1 MRGLLLSGQDGTPY
15 SDTVDFGV
23 LGPLR
28 VEGPEGAIEI
38 RGAKERLLLARLV
51 AARGTVIPASELI
64 DTLWGEE
71 PPASAAKSLQ
81 TFVLRLRNALE
92 PDRAGG
98 PRLLLTEGPGYR
110 LAVDPGRV
118 DAERFTRLAR
128 MGERALAD
136 ARPEQAVAAVTEAL
150 ALWRG
155 PAYAGF
161 EESPAITAEAHTL
174 EELRL
179 TAHEVRLAAQL
190 ALGDASGAVPDL
202 ERMVVG
208 HPLRERLWEM
218 LMTALYR
225 SGRQGEALG
234 AFERART
241 ILAEQLGVD
250 PGAGLKAVH
259 ARVLA
264 HDPSLGRP
272 SVRSALPPPLRPPR
286 ELIGREAELARL
298 RRLWDEA
305 VRGHSR
311 SVVVRGPHGGGG
323 SALAA
328 TFAAEVARDGT
339 TVHYVSPS
347 TPGDSGAIAVP
358 GSTVLLVADH
368 TEAVLP
374 ATLTIRLTG
383 RLGPVP
389 EGADVLD
396 LGPLPPQDVRRIVA
410 DYVPDGDATSVTAE
424 VLERSGGWPGAVHQ
438 AALEAARERATRRVE
453 VAAGAVGSTGA
464 ELSRARAELADGI
477 EVLQGTQAAL
487 AAPDPGACPWRG
499 LEAYGVEDA
508 RRFAGRERL
517 VAELVASLAASP
529 VLALVGSSGSGKSS
543 VLHAGLL
550 AALGADALPGSSGW
564 RVVALRPGEHP
575 MRELAREALG
585 RAGRESVGD
594 LLAHLVTAAVDDP
607 SRVVLVIDQFEE
619 VWTVCADESERRQ
632 FLDTVSELATDPR
645 SSVSVV
651 LAMRA
656 DFMARLAEHETLRG
670 LVRDGTVLVGPMT
683 PAEVHRAV
691 ERPAGAA
698 GLVLDDGLVDSI
710 VSDAGEE
717 PGLLPLLSVTLTQ
730 LWEQRDERALTYTAY
745 VRMGGLSGSIASL
758 AEGCYTALTDSEQDT
773 ARLIL
778 LRLTGPGDGV
788 GATRR
793 RVPMREMQS
802 LPRPDVREVVEAMSR
817 GRLLT
822 VSDGS
827 VEVAHEALFREWPR
841 LRTWLAEDAS
851 GRAIQRRLAVAA
863 AEWEAEG
870 REPSA
875 LWSGSRLVTGLEIA
889 ESRPEELTPVEH
901 DFLRAGREAADA
913 GRRAADERARLS
925 ARQNRRLRRLVAGM
939 GVVLIVALVAGVVA
953 WRAQQTAQAASRSA
967 EAKGLA
973 ASALNI
979 EYPDL
984 ALLAAVEST
993 RIEQSPETYGA
1004 LLTLLA
1010 RQPTVA
1016 DRVRTENRFLRIAAS
1031 PDGSMVVVTENQPF
1045 IRAIDAETGETLWN
1059 VEMPQ
1064 RGQAGQPTVTSDGAG
1079 VIVPEWS
1086 EQPGLVRLDAVTG
1099 EVVWELRGIDELVPG
1114 SATHIDSGG
1123 MSGDGRYLAA
1133 TGSHVLTV
1141 DAATGE
1147 VLDSVP
1153 WPEESPF
1160 ADFFLVWPDG
1170 RVSRADDDEATG
1182 VVFDPQRP
1190 ELGTVEAPGIPTS
1203 VSPDGSR
1210 LVLVRPDD
1218 TGSSVRIVPTGDLE
1232 AQTPTVRVES
1242 FVRGAPWS
1250 PDGTQVALTVE
1261 RGIQVL
1267 DATNLRLGRTAVAH
1281 SGSVMDAR
1289 FAGLDGSMVWT
1300 AGRDGTSVG
1309 FDLSGRRTPITTST
1323 VELHPSL
1330 GASSVAAQR
1339 GVHLELSFTG
1349 TPHLAKVTDLR
1360 TGADL
1365 GELVPEIDGP
1375 AAGWPPDAMFEPGS
1389 VAITP
1394 DGEAAVVGV
1403 NAYTPGDGYLED
1415 RGAVVLFDAATQRQR
1430 SVVEVPWMVHSLAVT
1445 PDGRQA
1451 VVNGRGGFA
1460 VIDLAEATLT
1470 HGPTALE
1477 ESEGVDGTTATAVSP
1492 DGRLGALA
1500 RNDEI
1505 VLVELEGGQVVRRG
1519 PVAGDDDQFVQ
1530 ALAWTNDS
1538 RTLVAGADDGRLHV
1552 VSAATLK
1559 PVAPT
1564 RLITGGWVIDLE
1576 MTPDGRTLAS
1586 MGSDGDITLWD
1597 TATWRPYGQPVT
1609 DDRTWGWLTFSGDG
1623 RDLRAFF
1630 EEGDLVQI
1638 SVEPSDWVAAACAA
1652 AGRNLTA
1659 EEAAVVVPDR
1669 PRRPSCPEHD

>member
-1 MRGLLLSGQDGTPY
+1 MRSLLLSGADGNPY
-15 SDTVDFGV
+15 SDTVDFEV

-38 RGAKERLLLARLV
+38 RGAKERLLLARLL
-51 AARGTVIPASELI
+51 AARGTVIPTSELI

-71 PPASAAKSLQ
+71 PPTSAAKSLQ

-92 PDRAGG
+92 PDRAGS
-98 PRLLLTEGPGYR
+98 PRLLVTDGPGYR
-110 LAVDPGRV
+110 LAADPGQV

-136 ARPEQAVAAVTEAL
+136 ARPEQAIAIVSEAL

-161 EESPAITAEAHTL
+161 EEARAITAEAHTL

-179 TAHEVRLAAQL
+179 SATEVRLAAQL

-202 ERMVVG
+202 ERMVRE

-225 SGRQGEALG
+225 SGRQGDALG
-234 AFERART
+234 AFERARA
-241 ILAEQLGVD
+241 ILAEKLGVD

-264 HDPSLGRP
+264 HDPGLGRP
-272 SVRSALPPPLRPPR
+272 SVRSALPPLLRPPR
-286 ELIGREAELARL
+286 ELVGREAELARL
-298 RRLWDEA
+298 HQLWDEA
-305 VRGHSR
+305 LRGHSR
-311 SVVVRGPHGGGG
+311 SVVVRGPQGGGG

-328 TFAAEVARDGT
+328 TFAAEVARDGAI
-339 TVHYVSPS
+339 VHYLSPS
-347 TPGDSGAIAVP
+347 TPEDSGLVQLP
-358 GSTVLLVADH
+358 GAPVLLVADH
-368 TEAVLP
+368 TDAVLP

-389 EGADVLD
+389 DGADVLD
-396 LGPLPPQDVRRIVA
+396 LGPLPRQDVRRIVA
-410 DYVPDGDATSVTAE
+410 DYLPGGDATSITAE
-424 VLERSGGWPGAVHQ
+424 VLERSAGWPGAVHE
-438 AALEAARERATRRVE
+438 AALAAARERATRRVE
-453 VAAGAVGSTGA
+453 VASGAVGSTGT
-464 ELSRARAELADGI
+464 ELSRVRAELADGI
-477 EVLQGTQAAL
+477 EVLQETRPAL
-487 AAPDPGACPWRG
+487 AAPDPGTCPWRG

-508 RRFAGRERL
+508 RSFAGRERL
-517 VAELVASLAASP
+517 VAELVASLAASR
-529 VLALVGSSGSGKSS
+529 VLALIGSSGSGKSS

-585 RAGRESVGD
+585 QAGRASVGE
-594 LLAHLVTAAVDDP
+594 LLAHLVTAAVEDP
-607 SRVVLVIDQFEE
+607 SRVIVVIDQFEE

-645 SSVSVV
+645 SNVSVV
-651 LAMRA
+651 LAIRA
-656 DFMARLAEHETLRG
+656 DFTGRLAEHETLRG

-698 GLVLDDGLVDSI
+698 GLVLDDGLVDTI

-717 PGLLPLLSVTLTQ
+717 PGLLPLLSATLTQ
-730 LWEQRDERALTYTAY
+730 LWEQRDGRALTYTAY
-745 VRMGGLSGSIASL
+745 VGMGGVSGSIASL
-758 AEGCYTALTDSEQDT
+758 AEECYTALTEPEQDT
-773 ARLIL
+773 ARLVL
-778 LRLTGPGDGV
+778 MRLTGTGDGDGV
-788 GATRR
+788 TRR
-793 RVPMREMQS
+793 RVPMSELQS

-822 VSDGS
+822 ISDGS

-870 REPSA
+870 RDPSA
-875 LWSGSRLVTGLEIA
+875 LWSGTRLVTGLEVA

-901 DFLRAGREAADA
+901 DFLRAGREAVDAD
-913 GRRAADERARLS
+913 RRAAEERARLS

-939 GVVLIVALVAGVVA
+939 ALMLVVALVAGVAA
-953 WRAQQTAQAASRSA
+953 WWAQQTAQAASLSA

-984 ALLAAVEST
+984 ALLAAVEAT

-1016 DRVRTENRFLRIAAS
+1016 HRVRTENRFLRIAAGA
-1031 PDGSMVVVTENQPF
+1031 DGGIVVVTENHPF

-1059 VEMPQ
+1059 VEMPHG
-1064 RGQAGQPTVTSDGAG
+1064 GQAGQPTVTSDGAG

-1086 EQPGLVRLDAVTG
+1086 EQPGLVRLDAATG
-1099 EVVWELRGIDELVPG
+1099 EVVWELRGVDELVPG
-1114 SATHIDSGG
+1114 SGPHIDGGG
-1123 MSGDGRYLAA
+1123 MTDDGRYLAA
-1133 TGSHVLTV
+1133 NGSHVLTI

-1147 VLDSVP
+1147 VLDAVP
-1153 WPEESPF
+1153 WPEETPF

-1170 RVSRADDDEATG
+1170 RVSRAVDDGGTG
-1182 VVFDPQRP
+1182 VVFDPRRP
-1190 ELGTVEAPGIPTS
+1190 ELGLVAAPGLPTS

-1210 LVLVRPDD
+1210 LVLVDPDES
-1218 TGSSVRIVPTGDLE
+1218 GSTVRIVPTDDLG
-1232 AQTPTVRVES
+1232 AGTPTVRVEG

-1267 DATNLRLGRTAVAH
+1267 DAATLRLGRPAVGH
-1281 SGSVMDAR
+1281 SGAVMDAR
-1289 FAGLDGSMVWT
+1289 FAGLDGTMVWT

-1309 FDLSGRRTPITTST
+1309 FDLSGVRTPIATSA
-1323 VELHPSL
+1323 VGVHASL
-1330 GASSVAAQR
+1330 GASSVTAQR
-1339 GVHLELSFTG
+1339 GARLELVYTG
-1349 TPHLAKVTDLR
+1349 TPHLAYVTDLR
-1360 TGADL
+1360 TGTDL
-1365 GELVPEIDGP
+1365 GQLLPDIDGP
-1375 AAGWPPDAMFEPGS
+1375 GAGWLPDTEFEPGS

-1394 DGEAAVVGV
+1394 DGVTAVVGV
-1403 NAYTPGDGYLED
+1403 NGYTPDVGYLED
-1415 RGAVVLFDAATQRQR
+1415 RGVVVLFDAATQRQR
-1430 SVVEVPWMVHSLAVT
+1430 SVVEVPWMVHSVAVT
-1445 PDGRQA
+1445 PNGRQA
-1451 VVNGRGGFA
+1451 VVNGQGGFA
-1460 VIDLAEATLT
+1460 VIELAEATPS

-1477 ESEGVDGTTATAVSP
+1477 ASQGVDGTTATAVSP
-1492 DGRLGALA
+1492 DGRLAALA

-1505 VLVELEGGQVVRRG
+1505 VLIDLDGGQVVRRAS
-1519 PVAGDDDQFVQ
+1519 VASDDDQVVK
-1530 ALAWTNDS
+1530 AIAWTNDS
-1538 RTLVAGADDGRLHV
+1538 RTLVVGADDGRLHV
-1552 VSAATLK
+1552 VSAATLE
-1559 PVAPT
+1559 PMAPS

-1576 MTPDGRTLAS
+1576 VSPDGRTLAS
-1586 MGSDGDITLWD
+1586 MGSDGDIILWD

-1609 DDRTWGWLTFSGDG
+1609 DDRAWGWLTFTEDG
-1623 RDLRAFF
+1623 RGLRAFF
-1630 EEGDLVQI
+1630 EDGDLVQV

-1659 EEAAVVVPDR
+1659 EEAAVILPDR
-1669 PRRPSCPEHD
+1669 PLRPSCPEHD